1 LIDFTGFQVLNMILY
16 FLCILTCKISNFTS
30 QNSFLTTMKVAIKR
44 ELRQK
49 TIGTPSHKQLDM
61 HLIAKE
67 IAQNLNVGWG

>member
-1 LIDFTGFQVLNMILY
+1 
-16 FLCILTCKISNFTS
+16 
-30 QNSFLTTMKVAIKR
+30 MKVAIKR

-67 IAQNLNVGWG
+67 ITQNLNVGWG